1 MAMDDVTSA
10 DTQTQV
16 DSARLETLLDKMARD
31 VSGMMSTVMAH
42 VGDRLGLFT
51 TLAVGPATS
60 AELAARADVSERY
73 VREWLGGMAAAGYI
87 TYDAVSDTYSLS
99 PEQTRVLAEEG
110 GPFFMGGVYQTTPAL
125 MGPLELLLDAFRKGG
140 GVPQSAYSSDLWE
153 GMERSS
159 AVWSNHLLA
168 RTIQAEM
175 PHVQTMLDA
184 GARVADIGCGH
195 GSALI
200 ALARAFPAAHYV
212 GYDQFA
218 PEVARATENAKVAGV
233 SDRVRFA
240 QADVAHGLPEQYDII
255 TSFDVVHD
263 SAHPLELLKAI
274 HAALRPDGIYV
285 CFEPGTREKL
295 EDRVGHRATFLY
307 GSSLFYCMTTSLSQ
321 GGEGLGAQGLPES
334 KVRALCAEAGFSAVR
349 RVTLKDAFG
358 QDDTFHSMFDIRR

>member
-1 MAMDDVTSA
+1 MDCIFSVWYPSFPHPTARTCLYTYIVRGSVCRWPNRVRSNTNFARVVGVSARGTEVPAHGTGGLKPTGFANDSRRYDIRQGRSGQKMAMDDVTSA

-140 GVPQSAYSSDLWE
+140 GVPQSAYPSDLWE

-218 PEVARATENAKVAGV
+218 PEVARATENAKVAG
-233 SDRVRFA
+233 
-240 QADVAHGLPEQYDII
+240 
-255 TSFDVVHD
+255 
-263 SAHPLELLKAI
+263 
-274 HAALRPDGIYV
+274 
-285 CFEPGTREKL
+285 
-295 EDRVGHRATFLY
+295 
-307 GSSLFYCMTTSLSQ
+307 
-321 GGEGLGAQGLPES
+321 
-334 KVRALCAEAGFSAVR
+334 
-349 RVTLKDAFG
+349 
-358 QDDTFHSMFDIRR
+358 